1 MTVETPAPSPATPSP
16 VERGSGSHRVVVI
29 GSGFGGLWATEA
41 LAKAP
46 VDVIVISGTSHHLFQ
61 PLLYQ
66 VATGVLSE
74 GEVAPATREVLKK
87 QKNATVLLGRVTEI
101 DLAAK
106 KVTSVSPLGTT
117 VTPYDSLIV
126 AAGAGQSYFGNDQ
139 FSEFAPG
146 MKSIDDALELR
157 GRIFGSFE
165 LAELC
170 DDPAEREEWL
180 TFVVVGAGPTGVEM
194 AGQISELAHRT
205 LRRDFRR
212 IDTTKAKIILLDA
225 APAVL
230 GMFGDKLSGAARKQL
245 EEIGVDVVLNAKVV
259 GVDNTG
265 VDIVDAD
272 GNQRRIRS
280 RCKVW
285 AAGVSASP
293 LGKQL
298 AEQSGAEL
306 DRAGRVQ
313 VNDDLTLPG
322 HPEVFVV
329 GDMMALKNL
338 PGVAQVAMQGG
349 KYAARQIIHRLRGEP
364 PGEPFRYFDKGSMA
378 TISRFHAVASM
389 GKKIRLA
396 GFLAWLMWLG
406 VHVMYLI
413 GFKNRLT
420 TMLHWA
426 VSFIFRG
433 RSQRT
438 TTRQQIVARTLMA
451 RLESAEEALK
461 KTEQDETT
469 AIGPSASAAS
479 DAAGTGA
486 RSSQAETVGT
496 DSVDEL
502 TAASGEKSVEASEA
516 SPLKQAPES

>member
-1 MTVETPAPSPATPSP
+1 MTVETPAPSPATPAP
-16 VERGSGSHRVVVI
+16 VDRGSGRHRVVII
-29 GSGFGGLWATEA
+29 GSGFGGLWATGA

-46 VDVIVISGTSHHLFQ
+46 VDITMISGTSHHLFQ

-87 QKNATVLLGRVTEI
+87 QKNATVLLGRVTDI
-101 DLAAK
+101 DINAK
-106 KVTSVSPLGTT
+106 TVTSLSPLGTT

-126 AAGAGQSYFGNDQ
+126 AAGAGQSYFGNDH

-170 DDPAEREEWL
+170 DDPAEREQWL

-230 GMFGDKLSGAARKQL
+230 GVFGDKLSTAAREQL
-245 EEIGVDVVLNAKVV
+245 ESIGVDVELNAKVV

-265 VDIVDAD
+265 VEIIDAD
-272 GNQRRIRS
+272 GKERRIPS

-293 LGKQL
+293 LGRQL
-298 AEQSGAEL
+298 AEQSGSEV
-306 DRAGRVQ
+306 DRAGRVK
-313 VNDDLTLPG
+313 VNEDLTLPG

-329 GDMMALKNL
+329 GDMMALNNL

-349 KYAARQIIHRLRGEP
+349 KYAAGQIVRRLRGEP
-364 PGEPFRYFDKGSMA
+364 AGPPFKYFDKGSMA
-378 TISRFHAVASM
+378 TISRFHAVASV
-389 GKKIRLA
+389 GKIRLA
-396 GFLAWLMWLG
+396 GFFAWVMWLV

-451 RLESAEEALK
+451 RLESDQAEKEALQK
-461 KTEQDETT
+461 EAAAVE
-469 AIGPSASAAS
+469 PSAPAALSDSSAGGGNSQS
-479 DAAGTGA
+479 DIV
-486 RSSQAETVGT
+486 ST

-502 TAASGEKSVEASEA
+502 TAAYGEKTAEAGEA
-516 SPLKQAPES
+516 APLKQVPES

>member
-1 MTVETPAPSPATPSP
+1 
-16 VERGSGSHRVVVI
+16 VVVI

-46 VDVIVISGTSHHLFQ
+46 VDVTMISGTSHHLFQ

-87 QKNATVLLGRVTEI
+87 QPNATVLLGRVTDI
-101 DLAAK
+101 DIQAK
-106 KVTSVSPLGTT
+106 TVTSLSPIGTT

-170 DDPAEREEWL
+170 DDPKDAEEWL

-212 IDTTKAKIILLDA
+212 IDTAKARVILLDA

-230 GMFGDKLSGAARKQL
+230 GTFGDHLSTQARKQL
-245 EEIGVDVVLNAKVV
+245 ESIGVEVQLNVKVV

-265 VDIVDAD
+265 VDVIDPD
-272 GNQRRIRS
+272 GTERRINS

-293 LGKQL
+293 LGKQI
-298 AEQSGAEL
+298 AEQAGTEV
-306 DRAGRVQ
+306 DRAGRVK
-313 VNDDLTLPG
+313 VNDDLSVPG
-322 HPEVFVV
+322 YPDVFVI
-329 GDMMALKNL
+329 GDMMNLNNL

-349 KYAARQIIHRLRGEP
+349 KYVAGVITRRLRGEP
-364 PGEPFRYFDKGSMA
+364 AGGPFKYFDKGSMA
-378 TISRFHAVASM
+378 TISRFHAVCSI
-389 GKKIRLA
+389 GSRIRLA
-396 GFLAWLMWLG
+396 GFTAWLMWLA

-426 VSFIFRG
+426 VSFVFRG

-451 RLESAEEALK
+451 KLSATEEELNEARAAMESGQSGPNGQTDSAEGRSGAEQHDTVSELSNAYGSSEKRKEAT
-461 KTEQDETT
+461 TEGRTSE
-469 AIGPSASAAS
+469 PN
-479 DAAGTGA
+479 
-486 RSSQAETVGT
+486 
-496 DSVDEL
+496 
-502 TAASGEKSVEASEA
+502 SGS
-516 SPLKQAPES
+516 

>member
-1 MTVETPAPSPATPSP
+1 MTIETPAPGPATPSP
-16 VERGSGSHRVVVI
+16 VDRGSSRYRVVIV

-46 VDVIVISGTSHHLFQ
+46 VDVTMISGTSHHLFQ

-87 QKNATVLLGRVTEI
+87 QKNVMVLLGRVTEI
-101 DLAAK
+101 DIRAK
-106 KVTSVSPLGTT
+106 TVTSLSPLGTT

-170 DDPAEREEWL
+170 EDPAEREEWL

-212 IDTTKAKIILLDA
+212 IDTTKTKIILLDA

-245 EEIGVDVVLNAKVV
+245 EDIGVDVELNAKVV

-265 VDIVDAD
+265 VDIIDAN
-272 GNQRRIRS
+272 GNERRIRS

-298 AEQSGAEL
+298 AEQSGGEV

-313 VNDDLTLPG
+313 VNEDLTLPG

-329 GDMMALKNL
+329 GDMMALNNL

-349 KYAARQIIHRLRGEP
+349 KYAAGQIVRRLRGESAGP
-364 PGEPFRYFDKGSMA
+364 PFKYFDKGSMA
-378 TISRFHAVASM
+378 TISRFHAVASV
-389 GKKIRLA
+389 GKIRLA
-396 GFLAWLMWLG
+396 GFFAWLMWLG

-451 RLESAEEALK
+451 RLESEQAEKEALEK
-461 KTEQDETT
+461 EAAAVD
-469 AIGPSASAAS
+469 PSAPAALS
-479 DAAGTGA
+479 DSGDGGGN
-486 RSSQAETVGT
+486 SHSDLVDT
-496 DSVDEL
+496 DSVDGL
-502 TAASGEKSVEASEA
+502 TAAYGEESAEAGETT
-516 SPLKQAPES
+516 PLKQAPES

>member
-16 VERGSGSHRVVVI
+16 ADRGSGRHRVVII

-46 VDVIVISGTSHHLFQ
+46 VDVTMISGTSHHLFQ

-74 GEVAPATREVLKK
+74 GEVAPATREVLKR

-101 DLAAK
+101 DITAK
-106 KVTSVSPLGTT
+106 TVTSLSPLGTT
-117 VTPYDSLIV
+117 VTPYDTVVV

-230 GMFGDKLSGAARKQL
+230 GMFGDKLSGAAREQL
-245 EEIGVDVVLNAKVV
+245 ESIGVDVELNAKVV

-272 GNQRRIRS
+272 GNERRIRS

-306 DRAGRVQ
+306 DRAGRVK

-322 HPEVFVV
+322 HPEVFVI
-329 GDMMALKNL
+329 GDMMNLNNL

-349 KYAARQIIHRLRGEP
+349 KYAAGQIVRRLRGEP
-364 PGEPFRYFDKGSMA
+364 AGPPFKYFDKGSMA
-378 TISRFHAVASM
+378 TITRFHAVASV
-389 GKKIRLA
+389 GKIHLA
-396 GFLAWLMWLG
+396 GFFAWVMWLA

-451 RLESAEEALK
+451 RLEAEQAQKEAQQL
-461 KTEQDETT
+461 EVAAAE
-469 AIGPSASAAS
+469 PSATAALSESGAGGGNSQS
-479 DAAGTGA
+479 DVAGTD
-486 RSSQAETVGT
+486 T
-496 DSVDEL
+496 VDEL
-502 TAASGEKSVEASEA
+502 TAVYGEKSAEAGEA
-516 SPLKQAPES
+516 APPKQAPES